1 MPRPPSDKPLSS
13 LDFPLSPRVS
23 KRLFEL
29 QESMRKIGHGR
40 QSPRT
45 LVSALIMGEVRR
57 GEDLYD
63 VLKAFRVKHPD
74 HH

>member
-1 MPRPPSDKPLSS
+1 MARPPSDKPLSK

-29 QESMRKIGHGR
+29 QESMRKIGHGT

-45 LVSALIMGEVRR
+45 LVSALIMAEKQR
-57 GEDLYD
+57 GDDLYEAI
-63 VLKAFRVKHPD
+63 KAFRVKYPD